1 MSKTIEP
8 RLKRG
13 EPFTE
18 WSTKVLEN
26 EDGELFINLPD
37 ELTDRLSWIPGDEI
51 EWDESLALGDNFDDN
66 ILTLR
71 NITQEKD
78 DRFSGHEYE
87 I

>member
-8 RLKRG
+8 KRG
-13 EPFTE
+13 EPLTR
-18 WSTKVLEN
+18 WSTKVLEAVS
-26 EDGELFINLPD
+26 GELFITLPD
-37 ELTDRLSWIPGDEI
+37 ELVKSLNWKVGDQV
-51 EWDESLALGDNFDDN
+51 EWDESLALGNNFDDD

-78 DRFSGHEYE
+78 GRFSGHEYE

>member
-18 WSTKVLEN
+18 WSTKVLED
-26 EDGELFINLPD
+26 EDGKLFINLPD
-37 ELTDRLSWIPGDEI
+37 ELVESLNWKSGDQV
-51 EWDESLALGDNFDDN
+51 EWDESLALGDNFDDD

-71 NITQEKD
+71 NLTQEKD

-87 I
+87 A